1 MSLPDPTERPTVPLW
16 PDAGQAFGLGRAR
29 TFELARRGELPFP
42 VYRLGRSF
50 RVPTAALR
58 RVLGLGQ
65 GRWRHWTVET
75 VEAGAS
81 PTRPASTPRRSPLPT
96 APRS

>member
-1 MSLPDPTERPTVPLW
+1 MIPDPADQPTLPLW
-16 PDAGQAFGLGRAR
+16 PDAGRAFGLGRAR

-58 RVLGLGQ
+58 RALQLDPE
-65 GRWRHWTVET
+65 HT
-75 VEAGAS
+75 
-81 PTRPASTPRRSPLPT
+81 T
-96 APRS
+96 APG